1 MFLAI
6 RYVYVCT
13 VELQKMMVFFIAFI
27 GGGLVISYKKRKDS
41 LQIRAAHIEICMLC

>member
-41 LQIRAAHIEICMLC
+41 LQIHIEICMLC